1 MNGRMRTRICR
12 AGDRVRLLIR
22 VASVLFP
29 TLLLAACEQ
38 PERPAD
44 TPAASEIPIRL
55 PQSAVPQHY
64 RLDLSIVPDL
74 ERFSGQVEIGVL
86 IREPVER
93 IWMHGAELSFDAI
106 DVLTESGDRFAV
118 KFHDVNTDGL
128 GYLQLPGE
136 LAPQMIKLS
145 FEYSAPFSDGLNGL
159 YRVVVGD
166 DSYAFTQFETI
177 YARRAFPSFDEP
189 EFKTPFDIHVTTRD
203 GYRALSNTREIDT
216 EPLGNGLQRVT
227 YATTEPL
234 PTYLIAFAVGPLD
247 VVDWEPIPPNAY
259 RDRPLPLRGIAARG
273 RGAKMSFAL
282 ENTAALVNSLEE
294 YFGIPYPFDK
304 LDLVAVPD
312 FAWGGMENA
321 GLITYTESALLLGD
335 QPSTAQRRFF
345 ANLHAHELAHQW
357 FGDLVTMQWWD
368 DVWLNE
374 AFATWIAARMV
385 DKTWPEMVFDREI
398 QINSF
403 RAMGQDSFS
412 NSRRIR
418 EPVESSDD
426 IENAFDAITYQKGAA
441 VLAMLEN
448 FVGADV
454 FRQGIRRYLR
464 DHAFGSATVFDLMAA
479 LEAVSGDAQQVTQ
492 AFQSFLNQSGVPYI
506 NAELTCTDEGVSVS
520 LSQERFL
527 PLGSTADPVRSWQV
541 PVCLAFGADDGQR
554 DEQCLLLTES
564 QQEFTLD
571 TPNCPAWLMPNA
583 RGAGYYRWRVPAS
596 ETIRLY
602 AVANEALTAGE
613 RISFAD
619 SLLAGLETGSVPMVE
634 FLKVLPLFG
643 QARERAVITAMFP
656 TYQRLLRQLL
666 DESSQGPARAY
677 AADIYLPLL
686 KALEPD
692 GVWETPAE
700 QALLR
705 RSLTNFLALELAT
718 ESLRRELAAAAEQYV
733 AAGGESPSGELDP
746 DLRGVALAV
755 AVQDRDPQF
764 TASLIDLL
772 RATVDPQLRD
782 DIVFAL
788 AHASSA
794 STLATVR
801 KLVFSDQL
809 KSSELS
815 WYLSWSLDAVPGTAN
830 WQWLQ
835 QNFEALIPSLSE
847 RAKGQG
853 ALRFARSL
861 CSAEQAAELEALFSP
876 YLDEFIGSAR
886 NVEAGLE
893 LISLCMAF
901 RDAHTD
907 AAVRFF
913 VAESEQTAEIRTN

>member
-1 MNGRMRTRICR
+1 VTGFLVT
-12 AGDRVRLLIR
+12 ALVLLG
-22 VASVLFP
+22 
-29 TLLLAACEQ
+29 CEQ
-38 PERPAD
+38 RQQPAD
-44 TPAASEIPIRL
+44 TPTASEIPIRL
-55 PQSAVPQHY
+55 PQSVVPQHY
-64 RLDLSIVPDL
+64 RLGLSIVPDL
-74 ERFSGQVEIGVL
+74 ERFSGRVEIDVL
-86 IREPVER
+86 IRESVDR
-93 IWMHGAELSFDAI
+93 IWMHAADLTFDAI

-118 KFHDVNTDGL
+118 EFHDVNIDGL

-136 LAPQMIKLS
+136 LAPQSIELS
-145 FEYSAPFSDGLNGL
+145 FEYTAPFSDGLHGL

-166 DSYAFTQFETI
+166 DNYAFSQFETI
-177 YARRAFPSFDEP
+177 YARLAFPSFDEP
-189 EFKTPFDIHVTTRD
+189 AFKTPFDIHVTTRD
-203 GYRALSNTREIDT
+203 GYQALGNTREVDR
-216 EPLGNGLQRVT
+216 EPLDNGLQRIT

-247 VVDWEPIPPNAY
+247 VVEWEPIPPNAY
-259 RDRPLPLRGIAARG
+259 RDRPVPLRGAAVRG
-273 RGAKMSFAL
+273 QGAKMSFAL
-282 ENTAALVNSLEE
+282 KNTAVLVNSLEA

-321 GLITYTESALLLGD
+321 GLITYTESALLLDD
-335 QPSTAQRRFF
+335 QPSTAQLRFF

-357 FGDLVTMQWWD
+357 FGNFVTMEWWD

-374 AFATWIAARMV
+374 AFATWIAARIIHE
-385 DKTWPEMVFDREI
+385 TWPELVFYREI
-398 QINSF
+398 QISSF
-403 RAMGQDSFS
+403 RAMEQDSLS

-418 EPVESSDD
+418 EPVETSDD
-426 IENAFDAITYQKGAA
+426 IENAFDAITYKKGAA

-448 FVGADV
+448 FLGADI
-454 FRQGIRRYLR
+454 FQQGIRRYLR

-479 LEAVSGDAQQVTQ
+479 LEAESEGAQQVTQ
-492 AFQSFLNQSGVPYI
+492 TFQSFLDQSGVPYI
-506 NAELTCTDEGVSVS
+506 SAQLTCSDENISVN

-527 PLGSTADPVRSWQV
+527 PVGSTADPIRRWQV
-541 PVCLAFGADDGQR
+541 PVCLAFGVDDGER
-554 DEQCLLLTES
+554 GEQCLLLTES

-571 TPNCPAWLMPNA
+571 TPNCPAWLIPNA
-583 RGAGYYRWRVPAS
+583 RGAGYYRWRVPES

-602 AVANEALTAGE
+602 AVANEALTAAE

-619 SLLAGLETGSVPMVE
+619 SLLAGLESGSVPMDE

-656 TYQRLLRQLL
+656 TYRRLLRHLL
-666 DESSQGPARAY
+666 DEPSQARAHAY
-677 AADIYLPLL
+677 AVDIYLPLL
-686 KALEPD
+686 NALEQD

-705 RSLTNFLALELAT
+705 RALTNFLALELAAD
-718 ESLRRELAAAAEQYV
+718 SVRLALAAAAEQYR
-733 AAGGESPSGELDP
+733 AAKGESSAGELDP

-755 AVQDRDPQF
+755 AVQDSDPQF
-764 TASLIDLL
+764 TDALIDLF
-772 RATVDPQLRD
+772 RDSMDPQLRT
-782 DIVFAL
+782 DILFAL
-788 AHASSA
+788 AHADSA
-794 STLATVR
+794 ATVDTVR
-801 KLVFSDQL
+801 KLVLSDQL
-809 KSSELS
+809 KSNELS
-815 WYLSWSLDAVPGTAN
+815 WYLYWSLDAVPGLSN

-835 QNFEALIPSLSE
+835 QNFEALIPRLSE

-853 ALRFARSL
+853 ALRFASSF
-861 CSAEQAAELEALFSP
+861 CAAEQAAELEAELEALFNP

-901 RDAHTD
+901 RDAHAD

-913 VAESEQTAEIRTN
+913 AADSEQTAEIRTN